1 MICINVEIKVG
12 VCKVL
17 VGVSGPQLQH
27 LSLHHVDGLD
37 LAAVATLNISCP
49 GLRSLRFSGCS
60 FTQPESSRQLELE
73 DPEEARRWRR
83 QQQAEE
89 AALVAQL
96 QPWLELDTLQVG

>member
-1 MICINVEIKVG
+1 MC
-12 VCKVL
+12 VL
-17 VGVSGPQLQH
+17 GPRLQH
-27 LSLHHVDGLD
+27 LSLHHVDGFD
-37 LAAVATLNISCP
+37 LAAVACLNISCP

-96 QPWLELDTLQVG
+96 QPWLELDTMQVG

>member
-1 MICINVEIKVG
+1 MQSIDI
-12 VCKVL
+12 
-17 VGVSGPQLQH
+17 GVSGPQLQH

-37 LAAVATLNISCP
+37 LAAVACLNISCP

>member
-1 MICINVEIKVG
+1 M
-12 VCKVL
+12 
-17 VGVSGPQLQH
+17 SGPQLRH
-27 LSLHHVDGLD
+27 LSLHHVDRLD
-37 LAAVATLNISCP
+37 LAAVVTLNISCP

-60 FTQPESSRQLELE
+60 FTQLESSRQLELE